1 MRDEGLRQ
9 FATER
14 EWEILEAYW
23 EAGSERK
30 AAAKLGSH
38 HSLVSH
44 TRKRVERKAAKQG
57 YSPKHDF
64 TRVVPDGFQLKGTST
79 LYDKDGNLAAQ
90 WVKTTRD
97 GERQAEM
104 MREAIAAFSTELPR
118 AEPVPKPQATSA
130 HLLAA
135 YPVGDHHFGMYA
147 WKEEAG
153 DDYDLEI
160 AEKLLFGAFDYLI
173 ASAPPAGVG
182 LIVLLGDFLH
192 YDSMVPVTPTNR
204 NQLDADSRFPK
215 MVRTA
220 IRAIRY
226 AIKAALSRHEKVRV
240 IVEIGN
246 HDLASSIFL
255 MECLANVYENEPR
268 VEIDTSPKHFHY
280 YEFGKNLIGTHHGDN
295 VKLESLPITMATD
308 RPEAWGRT
316 QYRFIWTCHTHKDRV
331 IDPAGARVE
340 SFRVLGPT
348 DAWADKSGYR
358 SSRSMTG
365 IVLHKEFGE
374 VARNTV
380 NPAMLQIDSKIS
392 PLMESA

>member
-1 MRDEGLRQ
+1 MPNPRLPDELAQQAADAYREHGDYKSAADALGIGRAALNARLRVARARG
-9 FATER
+9 FLGVNPKY
-14 EWEILEAYW
+14 EI
-23 EAGSERK
+23 
-30 AAAKLGSH
+30 
-38 HSLVSH
+38 
-44 TRKRVERKAAKQG
+44 
-57 YSPKHDF
+57 
-64 TRVVPDGFQLKGTST
+64 PDGYKLKGTST
-79 LYDKDGNLAAQ
+79 LYDEIGNAKLQ
-90 WVKTTRD
+90 WVKTTQD
-97 GERQAEM
+97 QERQAEM

-192 YDSMVPVTPTNR
+192 YDSMVPVTPQNR

-255 MECLANVYENEPR
+255 MECLANVYESEPR

-295 VKLESLPITMATD
+295 VKLEQLPIVMASD
-308 RPEAWGRT
+308 QPEAWGRT
-316 QYRFIWTCHTHKDRV
+316 KYRYVWTCHTHKDRV
-331 IDPAGARVE
+331 LDPPGAKVE

-348 DAWADKSGYR
+348 DAWAHKSGYR
-358 SSRSMTG
+358 AGRGMVG
-365 IVLHKEFGE
+365 IVLHKELGE
-374 VARNTV
+374 VERRTF
-380 NPAMLQIDSKIS
+380 NPEMLQIGSKIS
-392 PLMESA
+392 PLMEPA

>member
-1 MRDEGLRQ
+1 MTSPPPGARVWGRDEKLAQ
-9 FATER
+9 FCTER
-14 EWEILEAYW
+14 QWEILEAYW
-23 EAGSERK
+23 THGSERK
-30 AAAKLGSH
+30 AAKALGVHCSLISH
-38 HSLVSH
+38 C
-44 TRKRVERKAAKQG
+44 RRRVYRNAARQG
-57 YSPKHDF
+57 YAPEHDL
-64 TRVVPDGFQLKGTST
+64 TKTIPDGFQLKGTST
-79 LYDKDGNLAAQ
+79 LYDQDGKPIQQ
-90 WVKTTRD
+90 WVKTTQD
-97 GERQAEM
+97 KERLEEM
-104 MREAIAAFSTELPR
+104 MREAIAAFAQELPR
-118 AEPVPKPQATSA
+118 AEPVSKIGGHNAD
-130 HLLAA
+130 LLVA

-153 DDYDLEI
+153 GDYDLTI

-246 HDLASSIFL
+246 HDPASSIFL
-255 MECLANVYENEPR
+255 MESLASVYENEPR
-268 VEIDTSPKHFHY
+268 IEIDTSPKHFHY
-280 YEFGKNLIGTHHGDN
+280 YEFGKNLIGTHHGDS
-295 VKLESLPITMATD
+295 VKLENLPLTMATD

-316 QYRFIWTCHTHKDRV
+316 KYRYIWTCHTHRDRV
-331 IDPAGARVE
+331 LDPAGARVE

-348 DAWADKSGYR
+348 DAWAHRSGYR
-358 SSRSMTG
+358 AGRGMVG
-365 IVLHKEFGE
+365 IVLHKELGE
-374 VARNTV
+374 VERRTF
-380 NPAMLQIDSKIS
+380 NPDMLS
-392 PLMESA
+392 